1 MSFLREIRQQSWGTP
16 GQVQARNFAFGT
28 RDVSPP
34 LPLCDAHCHLADARF
49 ATDWP
54 EVVAR
59 ARAAGVERIH
69 AVAAEEADWEPLL
82 SLAERFPNFLDI
94 SLGLHPWFAENAQPG
109 WEKRLRKLL
118 ACGPYGLGETG
129 LDTRVEGGVTQ
140 AQRDAFRRQLDLA
153 KEFSRPASVHLRGAW
168 EEAWAILSCR
178 DNTTSPIL
186 LHSFSGPAAWLPEL
200 ERHNLFVSFGGAL
213 TRPNARKPPALAAA
227 APEGRILLETDAP
240 DQAPWPRGGKEAR
253 NEPAF
258 LGVIASALAAA
269 RGETPS
275 RLAASTS
282 AAYRAFWGKESRAS
296 A

>member
-1 MSFLREIRQQSWGTP
+1 M
-16 GQVQARNFAFGT
+16 
-28 RDVSPP
+28 SPP

-49 ATDWP
+49 AADLP
-54 EVVAR
+54 EAIER

-69 AVAAEEADWEPLL
+69 AVAAEESDWETLV
-82 SLAERFPNFLDI
+82 SLGGRFPDFLDI
-94 SLGLHPWFAENAQPG
+94 SLGLHPWFAGKAAAG
-109 WEKRLRKLL
+109 WERRLRRLL
-118 ACGPYGLGETG
+118 ARGPYGVGETG
-129 LDTRVEGGVTQ
+129 LDAKIPGGATQ
-140 AQRDAFRRQLDLA
+140 AQRDAFRCQLDLA
-153 KEFSRPASVHLRGAW
+153 GEFSRPASVHLRGAW
-168 EEAWAILSCR
+168 EEAWEILSRR
-178 DNTTSPIL
+178 DNAASPIL

-213 TRPNARKPPALAAA
+213 TRPNARKPLELAAA

-258 LGVIASALAAA
+258 LGGIASALAAA
-269 RGETPS
+269 RGEA
-275 RLAASTS
+275 LAATAEATS